1 MSGFSILN
9 LFPATTALEQELL
22 LDSRLKE
29 MSTMGSAMNYSERP
43 YENHM
48 TSHCQSGSYP
58 SYQPPSPYRPHPV
71 SPPAHAHQY
80 GAHGG
85 HQMHGGLGAY
95 GSGHQ
100 LGPYSS
106 APSSHYASLGP
117 PDLYGGRPPSMYG
130 SGRAM
135 QQMKSAW
142 GGESNSGSSADLM
155 QYSQPSPR
163 PMMPPPP
170 SMHSPPHGGIGGS
183 GNHGY
188 RQVPIVTP
196 PGAGHSPHSWSQSQ
210 IPSPGTGV
218 LHSPRTTPSPL
229 PAHTRSPAAGAQPF
243 SPPPAAPS
251 PQQQPQHHPPP
262 SMTPHPPPPHKTT
275 PSPPSGATTPAPN
288 SAARQTVCESP
299 SGTQGPANSDPL
311 QSLQKM
317 VMLDS
322 ETVES
327 PITRAN
333 YEMAANQAAAGGTP
347 NAPVTGRPASYFSV
361 EQLAGNEPGS
371 PYPTYYNLDQ
381 NRLCTPPRT
390 NLSTPTSSTF
400 SSAPD
405 SASSNSPRSDSRTTT
420 ASADSNHV
428 AHVNGDVSHHAVNPI
443 AGPIPTDTPQPPP
456 PPPPPPRRPDFGDFG
471 VAGMRMTN
479 GNHQPDAAGLR
490 DELGGPVSSDSENKD
505 TQDFLQH
512 LGGPVAPLPEPDGT
526 VDLRRKS
533 PKSPRGRRRVFGH
546 DLQCDPLMDGA
557 MDISRKPMMMPPEE
571 RRNTLPEFETLNGK
585 PESCDNVYPT
595 DGGYAPRPPR
605 YYSPTNRWNKMGP
618 LEDGFMGMQQSKPYP
633 DEYLPMPK
641 PSKRGRKKKM
651 FEQDGIVSEW
661 DMYNS
666 EIVHRPPRI
675 SRGGSRGRRG
685 SRRRGAITSYPA
697 NNGDVPMDM
706 YSSDPMMTMRNH
718 PSNGMG
724 DMVGTNSEK
733 DLPWGSQNYHMGPP
747 SSGMG
752 SDYGSKD
759 GMSVIKPPM
768 IDSHSMDNSSMN
780 NNLAQSQP
788 PPNYQS
794 DVPSDDRGRGPLLF
808 TVNKDGSTVK
818 LQDNGQTNSSS
829 VQQQQYYDPVLGQMV
844 PQPMKKKRGRPF
856 GSKNKPK
863 PPGEERQPRR
873 RRKKE
878 VFFGPEGPPPTS
890 LIKRRLING
899 PYVHIVG
906 VRNKPLVVSVVNAH
920 PKDENSDSKYWPQK
934 QPLQFGGVIRQNLG
948 MGTSPGLPHIYDTI
962 TKDRSWLC
970 SLCCKNSHYRGLGD
984 LFGPYYLNGDQKP
997 SNYSSPPSP
1006 APMSTFGNESSEPG
1020 EDFEPEDSRECPPDP
1035 SSCSDA
1041 SGMRRYPGKRKSDV
1055 MEQMFR
1061 AALLRKAKQANGQ
1074 KPLEEM
1080 SNHMSG
1086 VDMSHSNPNQFPV
1099 DTPPT
1104 DNKEFW
1110 VHEECA
1116 VWSRN
1121 VYLFGHRLRGL
1132 EETVLQSVDKLC
1144 SRCKFPGASL
1154 SCACEN
1160 CPELYHYLCA
1170 RDNWC
1175 YMDEDTYTIY
1185 CPQHKVKPFI
1195 IRVGEDQIE
1204 ELELNAKR

>member
-1 MSGFSILN
+1 MQSPG
-9 LFPATTALEQELL
+9 PPYQ
-22 LDSRLKE
+22 
-29 MSTMGSAMNYSERP
+29 STMGSAMNYSERP
-43 YENHM
+43 YENQM
-48 TSHCQSGSYP
+48 ASHCQTNSYP

-85 HQMHGGLGAY
+85 HQMHGSLAAY
-95 GSGHQ
+95 GSSHQ
-100 LGPYSS
+100 LGPYGS
-106 APSSHYASLGP
+106 APASHYPSLS
-117 PDLYGGRPPSMYG
+117 PDLYGGRPSMY
-130 SGRAM
+130 SSSSARAM
-135 QQMKSAW
+135 QMKSAW
-142 GGESNSGSSADLM
+142 GGDNSSNSSSEIM

-163 PMMPPPP
+163 PMMPPP
-170 SMHSPPHGGIGGS
+170 SMHSPPHAGMGGATP
-183 GNHGY
+183 HY
-188 RQVPIVTP
+188 RQVPIVSAAT
-196 PGAGHSPHSWSQSQ
+196 GHSPHSWSQSQ
-210 IPSPGTGV
+210 IPSPGV

-229 PAHTRSPAAGAQPF
+229 PAHTRSPVGGGQPF

-251 PQQQPQHHPPP
+251 PQQQQHHPPP

-275 PSPPSGATTPAPN
+275 PSPPSGATTPAPTTGG
-288 SAARQTVCESP
+288 ARQPMCGSP
-299 SGTQGPANSDPL
+299 SGNQGPANSDPL

-333 YEMAANQAAAGGTP
+333 YEMAANQGAGG
-347 NAPVTGRPASYFSV
+347 APGPSVAGRPSSYFSV
-361 EQLAGNEPGS
+361 EQLAGSDPGS

-390 NLSTPTSSTF
+390 AMSTPTNSTF

-405 SASSNSPRSDSRTTT
+405 STSSNSPRSDSRTTT
-420 ASADSNHV
+420 ASADSSNHV
-428 AHVNGDVSHHAVNPI
+428 AHVNGDVNPHVVNSI
-443 AGPIPTDTPQPPP
+443 ATAGPAEAQPPP
-456 PPPPPPRRPDFGDFG
+456 PQGPPPRRPEFENFSVND
-471 VAGMRMTN
+471 VRMTN
-479 GNHQPDAAGLR
+479 GNHPPDNPGIR
-490 DELGGPVSSDSENKD
+490 DDLGGPVSSDSENKD

-512 LGGPVAPLPEPDGT
+512 LGGVPPLPEPDGT

-546 DLQCDPLMDGA
+546 DLQCDPLMDNS
-557 MDISRKPMMMPPEE
+557 MDIPRNKPMMIPEE
-571 RRNTLPEFETLNGK
+571 RRNSTLPEFEITNGK
-585 PESCDNVYPT
+585 PEACDDVYPS
-595 DGGYAPRPPR
+595 DGGYTPRPPR

-633 DEYLPMPK
+633 DDCLSMPK
-641 PSKRGRKKKM
+641 PKRGRKRKT
-651 FEQDGIVSEW
+651 FDQDGIVPEW

-666 EIVHRPPRI
+666 EIVHRPPRV
-675 SRGGSRGRRG
+675 SRGGTRGRRG
-685 SRRRGAITSYPA
+685 SRRRGGIQSYPA
-697 NNGDVPMDM
+697 NNGEIPMDM
-706 YSSDPMMTMRNH
+706 YAADAMLSMRNH

-724 DMVGTNSEK
+724 EMVGPSPDK
-733 DLPWGSQNYHMGPP
+733 DMPWGSHNYHMGPP
-747 SSGMG
+747 PPSGMG
-752 SDYGSKD
+752 ADYGSKD
-759 GMSVIKPPM
+759 SMSVIKPPM
-768 IDSHSMDNSSMN
+768 MDAHAMDSASLNNSMPPN
-780 NNLAQSQP
+780 Q

-794 DVPSDDRGRGPLLF
+794 DVPPDDRGRGPLLF

-818 LQDNGQTNSSS
+818 LQDNSQMSNSSMQS
-829 VQQQQYYDPVLGQMV
+829 QSQSQYYDPVLGQMM

-863 PPGEERQPRR
+863 PPGEERTPRR

-878 VFFGPEGPPPTS
+878 VFFGPEGPPPPV
-890 LIKRRLING
+890 IKKRLING
-899 PYVHIVG
+899 PYVHIMG
-906 VRNKPLVVSVVNAH
+906 IRNKPLIVSVVNPS
-920 PKDENSDSKYWPQK
+920 PKDENSEMKYWQHK
-934 QPLQFGGVIRQNLG
+934 QQPLQFSGVIRQN
-948 MGTSPGLPHIYDTI
+948 MAMNSNNGLPHIYDTI

-997 SNYSSPPSP
+997 SNFSAPPSP
-1006 APMSTFGNESSEPG
+1006 APMSGFGNESSEPG
-1020 EDFEPEDSRECPPDP
+1020 DDLEPEDSREDLADP
-1035 SSCSDA
+1035 SSSCSEIP
-1041 SGMRRYPGKRKSDV
+1041 GGRRFPGKRKSDV

-1086 VDMSHSNPNQFPV
+1086 CDPSLSVPSQFSM
-1099 DTPPT
+1099 DAPT

-1116 VWSRN
+1116 VWSKN

-1132 EETVLQSVDKLC
+1132 EETVLKSVDKLC

-1154 SCACEN
+1154 SCGYDN

-1175 YMDEDTYTIY
+1175 QMDEDSYTIY
-1185 CPQHKVKPFI
+1185 CPQHKVLSSHCDEHQSI
-1195 IRVGEDQIE
+1195 Q
-1204 ELELNAKR
+1204 NS